1 MLTPEQASQ
10 SMRYFFHLWLFKS
23 IQYFMELQSWDM
35 KFFSGRRLLNQLK
48 EKKLLVNAHF
58 PTKSEWH

>member
-1 MLTPEQASQ
+1 
-10 SMRYFFHLWLFKS
+10 
-23 IQYFMELQSWDM
+23 MELQSWDM